1 MHWAQYMQQS
11 QWIDRYGSYNCKTYL
26 KQVWIGYQR
35 NSMQA
40 SNKDGHG
47 IEIREQRNN
56 KYAIGIKTQLEIKG
70 IN

>member
-11 QWIDRYGSYNCKTYL
+11 QQIDRYGSYNCKTYM

-40 SNKDGHG
+40 STKEGYG
-47 IEIREQRNN
+47 IEIQEQGNN
-56 KYAIGIKTQLEIKG
+56 KDAIGIITQLEIKG